1 MEISRLDA
9 GREDVRAEAVDLG
22 TLAARLLRSRGW
34 DTRVSLETAPAL
46 VETDPRRVERIV
58 SNLIENAVAHGGRDI
73 AVQIDRDESDAVVEV
88 RDRGP
93 GIAPEHLEHVFERF
107 YKADPARAGG
117 GSGLGL
123 AIALE
128 NARLLGGGIDAW
140 SETGVGS
147 RFTLRLPVAK
157 PLRGG
162 TGADAGASEDVTR

>member
-1 MEISRLDA
+1 ME
-9 GREDVRAEAVDLG
+9 
-22 TLAARLLRSRGW
+22 
-34 DTRVSLETAPAL
+34 VS
-46 VETDPRRVERIV
+46 
-58 SNLIENAVAHGGRDI
+58 
-73 AVQIDRDESDAVVEV
+73 
-88 RDRGP
+88 DRGP
-93 GIAPEHLEHVFERF
+93 GIAPEHLAHVFERF

-140 SETGVGS
+140 SEVGAGS

-162 TGADAGASEDVTR
+162 TGADADASEDETR